1 MQQGVNHDFIGFRLG
16 LAARRFLPDDFLQ
29 IGTAAL
35 DRLGDHLLGA
45 LQRKAF
51 RQDYFEFG
59 LLRFAAYLSFL
70 AKWQTGYLKNR
81 AGIVSLL
88 FQVASYSCRK
98 PSSI

>member
-35 DRLGDHLLGA
+35 DGLGDHLLGA

-51 RQDYFEFG
+51 RQDNFEFG
-59 LLRFAAYLSFL
+59 LL
-70 AKWQTGYLKNR
+70 
-81 AGIVSLL
+81 IVLL
-88 FQVASYSCRK
+88 HIFPFWLNGKQAT
-98 PSSI
+98 